1 MHGRALLLVAVA
13 LCSLSP
19 LAAKAQGAQQPAPA
33 PAEVRDLPTG
43 RTLPDTSTVTIIDA
57 RDLQT
62 PQPEV
67 PAARDGWVVEIISS
81 GGIMGGTR
89 RTVLDSV
96 GSVTCPASCASN
108 ALPRALVAVTR
119 SIEAA
124 SGVVWTAGSPVNV
137 SLCRDCAT
145 IRLSLWRRDA
155 DGAIRTF
162 RTQWDPTSAGAVD
175 PAVRRL
181 YDEVMRAIAR

>member
-1 MHGRALLLVAVA
+1 MHGRASLLVAVA

-43 RTLPDTSTVTIIDA
+43 RTLPDMSTVTVIDA

-62 PQPEV
+62 PQPAV

-96 GSVTCPASCASN
+96 GSVTCATSCASN
-108 ALPRALVAVTR
+108 ALPRALVAVT
-119 SIEAA
+119 SSVEAA
-124 SGVVWTAGSPVNV
+124 VGVAWSAGSPVNV